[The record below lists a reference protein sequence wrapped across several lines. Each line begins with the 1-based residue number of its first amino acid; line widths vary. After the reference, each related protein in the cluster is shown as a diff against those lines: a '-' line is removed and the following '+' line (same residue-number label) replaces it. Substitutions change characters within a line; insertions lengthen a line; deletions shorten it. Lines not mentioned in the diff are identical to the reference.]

1 MADISDE
8 IQRGKSVDYSQ
19 AVEGTTSHNIT
30 KDYQANLIG
39 AVSAGTARI
48 EITPS
53 GMPLAVKYL
62 DLDFD
67 AGVTDLVFT
76 DVQLAPGDT
85 VDLILDAGAVGFVLM
100 RLLNPREG

>member
-8 IQRGKSVDYSQ
+8 IQRGKSVDYPQS
-19 AVEGTTSHNIT
+19 AVGTTSHNIT
-30 KDYQANLIG
+30 KDYRANLIG
-39 AVSAGTARI
+39 AVSAGAARI

-67 AGVTDLVFT
+67 ADVTDLVFT
-76 DVQLAPGDT
+76 DAKLSPGDT
-85 VDLILDAGAVGFVLM
+85 VDLTLDEGAVGFVLM
-100 RLLNPREG
+100 RIQNPREA